1 MESPCTISSAF
12 RNCPAR
18 VHSWGHRDET
28 VTVKAK
34 KRRELRSFHLVTVAS
49 GALAAGFLVWVGL
62 ELGGKR
68 ATEVVS
74 DLGQATAALIAAW
87 ACFNAAHRNPYG
99 FGRAWTASLHRAWR
113 LLGSAALAWGLGQVV
128 WTVIELRIEDPS
140 VPSLADVGFL
150 AAVPLLIAGVLAFPT
165 APMRATA
172 RLRTLL
178 DGLLI
183 AASLLFVGWAT
194 VLGDTFRS
202 NAAADSST
210 LERAVCLA
218 YPLGDI
224 VAGTIVLVLLSR
236 SRGRGVVHLSMIG
249 AAVSA
254 LLVADLGFAYKQLTG
269 SYDTGAMVDA
279 GWVVGWLLLAATAL
293 KPTVAELRH
302 TDEEYE
308 PSITRLALP
317 YAPLVVAAVTGLMIQ
332 VVDGRFEPFLVYAGT
347 MIGLLV
353 VSRQIVALIENRQL
367 NARLRA
373 TVQQLSERE
382 QELKDG
388 LRRELEAADRLRAAD
403 AMKDTF
409 LRAVSHDLR
418 TPLTAML
425 GVAVTLERTR
435 LNLPRDQA
443 LDLVAMLVEKTRKL
457 ERLLKDLLDLNRLEE
472 GVLEPNRSLTD
483 VRELVHRVVTE
494 VDQLA
499 GWPIDLEAEPIQ
511 AFIDGPKVERIVE
524 NLLLNT
530 TRHTPPGTR
539 VWVKALARGADLE
552 LIVEDAGPGVPAEL
566 AGTLFEA
573 FRRGG
578 GPGPAP
584 TMAHAR
590 GVGIGLS
597 LVARFAA
604 LHGGHAWVDER
615 WGGGAAFHVLLP
627 DVVSYDRGYA
637 QVLDRL

>member
-1 MESPCTISSAF
+1 
-12 RNCPAR
+12 
-18 VHSWGHRDET
+18 

-34 KRRELRSFHLVTVAS
+34 KRRELRSFRVAAVAAA
-49 GALAAGFLVWVGL
+49 ALAAVFLVWVGL
-62 ELGGKR
+62 ELGGEQ
-68 ATEVVS
+68 ATKLFS
-74 DLGQATAALIAAW
+74 NLGQATAALVAAW
-87 ACFNAAHRNPYG
+87 ACYNAANRNPYG

-113 LLGSAALAWGLGQVV
+113 LLGSAALAWGLGQVT
-128 WTVIELRIEDPS
+128 WTVLELRTGREPD

-150 AAVPLLIAGVLAFPT
+150 VAVPFLIAGVLAFPT

-183 AASLLFVGWAT
+183 AASLLFLGWAA
-194 VLGDTFRS
+194 VLGDAFRAEGPS
-202 NAAADSST
+202 NL

-224 VAGTIVLVLLSR
+224 VAGTIVLVLITR
-236 SRGRGVVHLSMIG
+236 SRGRGVVHLSMIA
-249 AAVSA
+249 AAVFS
-254 LLVADLGFAYKQLTG
+254 LLVADLGFAYKVPAG
-269 SYDTGAMVDA
+269 SYATGAMVDA

-293 KPTVAELRH
+293 KPTVAELRRSD
-302 TDEEYE
+302 DEEE

-317 YAPLVVAAVTGLMIQ
+317 YAPLVVAAVTGLIIQ
-332 VVDGRFEPFLVYAGT
+332 VVVGKFEPFLVYTGT
-347 MIGLLV
+347 CIGLLV
-353 VSRQIVALIENRQL
+353 ISRQIVALIENRQL

-373 TVQQLSERE
+373 TVLQLSERE

-388 LRRELEAADRLRAAD
+388 LRRELAAADRLRAAD

-435 LNLPRDQA
+435 LNLPREQA
-443 LDLVAMLVEKTRKL
+443 LDLVGMLVEKTRKL

-472 GVLEPNRSLTD
+472 GVLEPNRSMTD

-499 GWPIDLEAEPIQ
+499 GWPIDIEAEPIQ

-566 AGTLFEA
+566 AGTIFEA

-578 GPGPAP
+578 VGGPAP
-584 TMAHAR
+584 TMSHAR

>member
-1 MESPCTISSAF
+1 
-12 RNCPAR
+12 
-18 VHSWGHRDET
+18 

-34 KRRELRSFHLVTVAS
+34 KRRELRSFRLFIAAS
-49 GALAAGFLVWVGL
+49 AALTLLFLVWVGL
-62 ELGGKR
+62 GIGGSAVTEL
-68 ATEVVS
+68 TSDVV
-74 DLGQATAALIAAW
+74 QAAAALVAAW
-87 ACFNAAHRNPYG
+87 ACFNAATRNPYG

-113 LLGSAALAWGLGQVV
+113 LLGSAALAWGLGQVA
-128 WTVIELRIEDPS
+128 WTVLELRAAEPR
-140 VPSLADVGFL
+140 VPFLPDVGYL
-150 AAVPLLIAGVLAFPT
+150 TALPLLIAGVLAFPT

-183 AASLLFVGWAT
+183 AASLLFLGWAT
-194 VLGDTFRS
+194 VLGDAFRS
-202 NAAADSST
+202 NSSTTT

-224 VAGTIVLVLLSR
+224 VAGTIVLVLLTR
-236 SRGRGVVHLSMIG
+236 SRGRGVVHLSMIA
-249 AAVSA
+249 AAVFS
-254 LLVADLGFAYKQLTG
+254 LLVADLGFAYKYLTG
-269 SYDTGAMVDA
+269 SYGTGAVIDA
-279 GWVVGWLLLAATAL
+279 GWVVGWLLLCATAL
-293 KPTVAELRH
+293 KPTVAELRRSD
-302 TDEEYE
+302 DEDE

-317 YAPLVVAAVTGLMIQ
+317 YAPLVVAALTALIIQIVTG
-332 VVDGRFEPFLVYAGT
+332 DFDSFLVYTGT

-353 VSRQIVALIENRQL
+353 ISRQIVALIENRQL

-373 TVQQLSERE
+373 TVLQLSERE

-388 LRRELEAADRLRAAD
+388 LRRELAAADRLRAAD

-435 LNLPRDQA
+435 LNLPREQA

-499 GWPIDLEAEPIQ
+499 GWPIDIEAEPVQ

-539 VWVKALARGADLE
+539 VWVKALARGSDLE

-566 AGTLFEA
+566 AGTIFEA

-578 GPGPAP
+578 GPAP

-627 DVVSYDRGYA
+627 DVVSYERGFA

>member
-1 MESPCTISSAF
+1 
-12 RNCPAR
+12 
-18 VHSWGHRDET
+18 

-34 KRRELRSFHLVTVAS
+34 DRMELRSFGLVAVAS
-49 GALAAGFLVWVGL
+49 ALAAAVFLIWVGFGI
-62 ELGGKR
+62 GGPETTR
-68 ATEVVS
+68 LVS
-74 DLGQATAALIAAW
+74 NLFQAGAALIAAS
-87 ACFNAAHRNPYG
+87 ACFSAATRTPYG

-113 LLGSAALAWGLGQVV
+113 LLGLAALAWGLGQVV
-128 WTVIELRIEDPS
+128 WTFLEWRTGKEPG
-140 VPSLADVGFL
+140 VPSLADVGYL
-150 AAVPLLIAGVLAFPT
+150 IAVPLLIAGVLAFPI

-183 AASLLFVGWAT
+183 AASLLFLGWAT
-194 VLGDTFRS
+194 VLGDAFRDH
-202 NAAADSST
+202 DSST
-210 LERAVCLA
+210 LERAVCLV

-224 VAGTIVLVLLSR
+224 VAGTIVLVLLTR
-236 SRGRGVVHLSMIG
+236 SRGRGVVHLSMI
-249 AAVSA
+249 ATAVFS
-254 LLVADLGFAYKQLTG
+254 LLIADLGFAYKIPTD
-269 SYDTGAMVDA
+269 SYTTGAMVDA
-279 GWVVGWLLLAATAL
+279 GWVLGWLVLTITAVT
-293 KPTVAELRH
+293 PTVAELRR
-302 TDEEYE
+302 TDDEEE

-332 VVDGRFEPFLVYAGT
+332 IVAGEFEPFLVYTGT

-353 VSRQIVALIENRQL
+353 ITRQIVALTENRQL

-373 TVQQLSERE
+373 TVEQLSERE

-403 AMKDTF
+403 DMKDTF

-425 GVAVTLERTR
+425 GVAITLERTR
-435 LNLPRDQA
+435 LNLPREQA

-499 GWPIDLEAEPIQ
+499 GWPIDVEAEPIQ

-566 AGTLFEA
+566 AGTIFEA

-578 GPGPAP
+578 NGQPPP
-584 TMAHAR
+584 SMAHSR

>member
-1 MESPCTISSAF
+1 MSS
-12 RNCPAR
+12 NCQLA
-18 VHSWGHRDET
+18 HSWGHRDET

-34 KRRELRSFHLVTVAS
+34 KRRELRSFRLVVAGS
-49 GALAAGFLVWVGL
+49 AALAVLFVAWIFFRF
-62 ELGGKR
+62 GGETTTR
-68 ATEVVS
+68 LFS
-74 DLGQATAALIAAW
+74 DLTQAGTALFAAS
-87 ACFNAAHRNPYG
+87 ACFGAARRTPYG

-128 WTVIELRIEDPS
+128 WTVLDLRRGSVP
-140 VPSLADVGFL
+140 VPSLADIGYL
-150 AAVPLLIAGVLAFPT
+150 TALPLLIAGVLAFPT

-183 AASLLFVGWAT
+183 AASLLFLGWAT
-194 VLGDTFRS
+194 VLG
-202 NAAADSST
+202 NAFGSQGPSST
-210 LERAVCLA
+210 LERAICLA

-224 VAGTIVLVLLSR
+224 VAGTIVLVLLTR

-249 AAVSA
+249 GSVFA
-254 LLVADLGFAYKQLTG
+254 LLLADMGFAYAKPTG
-269 SYDTGAMVDA
+269 SYGTGDLADA
-279 GWVVGWLLLAATAL
+279 GWVIGWLLLCVTAL
-293 KPTVAELRH
+293 KPTVAELRRSD
-302 TDEEYE
+302 DEIE

-317 YAPLVVAAVTGLMIQ
+317 YAPLVVAAVTALLIQ
-332 VVDGRFEPFLVYAGT
+332 TFTGEFEPFLVYTGT

-353 VSRQIVALIENRQL
+353 ISRQIVALIENRQL
-367 NARLRA
+367 NTRLRA
-373 TVQQLSERE
+373 TVEQLSERE

-388 LRRELEAADRLRAAD
+388 LRRELAAADRLRAAD
-403 AMKDTF
+403 EMKDTF

-435 LNLPRDQA
+435 LNLPREQA

-472 GVLEPNRSLTD
+472 GVLEPNRSMTD

-499 GWPIDLEAEPIQ
+499 GWPIDIEAEPIQ

-539 VWVKALARGADLE
+539 VWVKALARGPDLE

-566 AGTLFEA
+566 AGTIFEA
-573 FRRGG
+573 FRRAG

-584 TMAHAR
+584 TMSHHR

-627 DVVSYDRGYA
+627 DVVSYERGYA

>member
-1 MESPCTISSAF
+1 
-12 RNCPAR
+12 
-18 VHSWGHRDET
+18 

-34 KRRELRSFHLVTVAS
+34 KRRELRSFRLVIAASAALTVLF
-49 GALAAGFLVWVGL
+49 LAWVGL
-62 ELGGKR
+62 GVGGNTVTEL
-68 ATEVVS
+68 TSDVV
-74 DLGQATAALIAAW
+74 QAAAALVAAW
-87 ACFNAAHRNPYG
+87 ACFNAANRNPYG

-128 WTVIELRIEDPS
+128 WTVLGLRAAEPQ
-140 VPSLADVGFL
+140 VPSLPDVGYL
-150 AAVPLLIAGVLAFPT
+150 TAVPLLIAGVLAFPT

-183 AASLLFVGWAT
+183 AASLLFLGWAT
-194 VLGDTFRS
+194 VLGDAFSS
-202 NAAADSST
+202 NAAT
-210 LERAVCLA
+210 TTPLERVLCLA

-224 VAGTIVLVLLSR
+224 VAGTIVLVLLTR
-236 SRGRGVVHLSMIG
+236 SRGRGVVHLSMIA
-249 AAVSA
+249 AAVFS
-254 LLVADLGFAYKQLTG
+254 LLVADLGFAYTYLTG
-269 SYDTGAMVDA
+269 SYGTGAMIDA
-279 GWVVGWLLLAATAL
+279 GWVLGWLLLCATAL
-293 KPTVAELRH
+293 KPTVAELRRSD
-302 TDEEYE
+302 DEDE
-308 PSITRLALP
+308 PSIMRLALP
-317 YAPLVVAAVTGLMIQ
+317 YAPLVVAALTALIIQIVTG
-332 VVDGRFEPFLVYAGT
+332 DFDSFLVYTGT

-353 VSRQIVALIENRQL
+353 ISRQIVALIENRQL

-373 TVQQLSERE
+373 TVLALSERE

-388 LRRELEAADRLRAAD
+388 LRRELAAADRLRAAD

-435 LNLPRDQA
+435 LNLPREQA

-499 GWPIDLEAEPIQ
+499 GWPIDIEAEPIQ

-539 VWVKALARGADLE
+539 VWVKALARGSDLE

-566 AGTLFEA
+566 AGTIFEA

-578 GPGPAP
+578 AAAP

-627 DVVSYDRGYA
+627 DVVSYDLGYA

>member
-1 MESPCTISSAF
+1 
-12 RNCPAR
+12 
-18 VHSWGHRDET
+18 

-34 KRRELRSFHLVTVAS
+34 KRRELRSFRLVVVVASAVTVLF
-49 GALAAGFLVWVGL
+49 LAWVGL
-62 ELGGKR
+62 GVGGTTVTELISNL
-68 ATEVVS
+68 V
-74 DLGQATAALIAAW
+74 QAAAALVAAW
-87 ACFNAAHRNPYG
+87 ACFDAASRNPYG

-113 LLGSAALAWGLGQVV
+113 LLGSAALAWGLGQVI
-128 WTVIELRIEDPS
+128 WTVLELRGGELPM
-140 VPSLADVGFL
+140 PSLADAGFL
-150 AAVPLLIAGVLAFPT
+150 TAVPLLIAGVLAFPT

-183 AASLLFVGWAT
+183 AASLLFMGWAT
-194 VLGDTFRS
+194 VLGDAFRS
-202 NAAADSST
+202 NTDST
-210 LERAVCLA
+210 ALERAICLA

-224 VAGTIVLVLLSR
+224 VAGTIVLVLLTR
-236 SRGRGVVHLSMIG
+236 SRGRGVVHLSMIA
-249 AAVSA
+249 AAVFS
-254 LLVADLGFAYKQLTG
+254 LLVADLGFAYKELTG
-269 SYDTGAMVDA
+269 SYGTGAMIDA
-279 GWVVGWLLLAATAL
+279 GWVVGWLLLTVTAL
-293 KPTVAELRH
+293 KPTVAELRRSD
-302 TDEEYE
+302 DEDE

-317 YAPLVVAAVTGLMIQ
+317 YAPLVMAAMTGLIIQ
-332 VVDGRFEPFLVYAGT
+332 AVDGAFQPFLVYTGT
-347 MIGLLV
+347 IIGLLV
-353 VSRQIVALIENRQL
+353 ISRQIVALIENRQL

-373 TVQQLSERE
+373 TVLQLSQRE

-388 LRRELEAADRLRAAD
+388 LRRELAAADRLRAAD

-435 LNLPRDQA
+435 LNLPREQA

-499 GWPIDLEAEPIQ
+499 GWPIDIEAEPIQ

-539 VWVKALARGADLE
+539 VWVKALAKGADLE

-566 AGTLFEA
+566 AGTIFEA

-578 GPGPAP
+578 GPAP
-584 TMAHAR
+584 TMAHTR

-627 DVVSYDRGYA
+627 DVVSYEHGYA

>member
-1 MESPCTISSAF
+1 
-12 RNCPAR
+12 
-18 VHSWGHRDET
+18 

-34 KRRELRSFHLVTVAS
+34 KRGELRSFRLVVVAS
-49 GALAAGFLVWVGL
+49 SALTVLFLAWVGL
-62 ELGGKR
+62 GVGGHR
-68 ATEVVS
+68 ITQLTSNIV
-74 DLGQATAALIAAW
+74 QAVAALVGAW
-87 ACFNAAHRNPYG
+87 TCFNAARRNPYG
-99 FGRAWTASLHRAWR
+99 FGRAWAASLHRAWR

-128 WTVIELRIEDPS
+128 FTVLELRGGEPH
-140 VPSLADVGFL
+140 VPSLADAGFL
-150 AAVPLLIAGVLAFPT
+150 TALPLLIAGVLAFPT

-194 VLGDTFRS
+194 VLGDAFSHNVTS
-202 NAAADSST
+202 TT
-210 LERAVCLA
+210 LERVVTLA

-224 VAGTIVLVLLSR
+224 VAGTIALVLLTR
-236 SRGRGVVHLSMIG
+236 SRGRGVVHLSMIA
-249 AAVSA
+249 AAVFS
-254 LLVADLGFAYKQLTG
+254 LLIADLGFAYKYLTG
-269 SYDTGAMVDA
+269 SYDSGAMIDA
-279 GWVVGWLLLAATAL
+279 GWVLGWLLLTATAL
-293 KPTVAELRH
+293 KPTVAELRRSD
-302 TDEEYE
+302 DEEE

-317 YAPLVVAAVTGLMIQ
+317 YAPLVMAAVTGLVIQ
-332 VVDGRFEPFLVYAGT
+332 FVAGEFEPFLVYTGT

-353 VSRQIVALIENRQL
+353 ISRQIVALVENRQL
-367 NARLRA
+367 NANLRA
-373 TVQQLSERE
+373 TVLQLSERE
-382 QELKDG
+382 QELKDS
-388 LRRELEAADRLRAAD
+388 LRRELAAADRLRAAD

-435 LNLPRDQA
+435 LNLPREQA

-499 GWPIDLEAEPIQ
+499 GWPIDIEAEPIQ

-566 AGTLFEA
+566 AGTIFEA

-578 GPGPAP
+578 AAAP

-604 LHGGHAWVDER
+604 LHGGQAWVDER

-627 DVVSYDRGYA
+627 DVVSYERGYA

>member
-1 MESPCTISSAF
+1 
-12 RNCPAR
+12 
-18 VHSWGHRDET
+18 
-28 VTVKAK
+28 VTVKAN
-34 KRRELRSFHLVTVAS
+34 KRKELRSFRLVAIALA
-49 GALAAGFLVWVGL
+49 ALAAGFLAWIGTGIGGDAL
-62 ELGGKR
+62 TEL
-68 ATEVVS
+68 VS
-74 DLGQATAALIAAW
+74 NLVQASAALLAAA
-87 ACFNAAHRNPYG
+87 ACFSAASRNPYG

-113 LLGSAALAWGLGQVV
+113 LLGSAALAWGLGQVA
-128 WTVIELRIEDPS
+128 WTIIELRGGTPK
-140 VPSLADVGFL
+140 VPTAADIGYL

-183 AASLLFVGWAT
+183 AASLLFLGWAT
-194 VLGDTFRS
+194 VLGETFR
-202 NAAADSST
+202 AGDSSL
-210 LERAVCLA
+210 LERAVCLT

-224 VAGTIVLVLLSR
+224 VAVTIALVLLTR
-236 SRGRGVVHLSMIG
+236 SRGRGVVHLSMIA
-249 AAVSA
+249 AAVFS
-254 LLVADLGFAYKQLTG
+254 LLIADLGFAYKHPAD
-269 SYDTGAMVDA
+269 SYGTGAMVDA
-279 GWVVGWLLLAATAL
+279 GWVVGWLLLATTAL
-293 KPTVAELRH
+293 KPTVAELRR
-302 TDEEYE
+302 TDDEEE

-317 YAPLVVAAVTGLMIQ
+317 YAPLIVAAITGVAIQ
-332 VVDGRFEPFLVYAGT
+332 ISTGEFEPFLVYTGT
-347 MIGLLV
+347 IIGLLV
-353 VSRQIVALIENRQL
+353 ITRQIVALIENRQL

-373 TVQQLSERE
+373 TVVQLSERE

-388 LRRELEAADRLRAAD
+388 LRRELAAADRLRALD
-403 AMKDTF
+403 DMKDTF

-435 LNLPRDQA
+435 LNLPREQA

-499 GWPIDLEAEPIQ
+499 GWPIDIEAEPIQ

-539 VWVKALARGADLE
+539 VWVKALARGSDLE

-566 AGTLFEA
+566 AGTIFEA

-578 GPGPAP
+578 TAAPP
-584 TMAHAR
+584 TMAHHR

>member
-1 MESPCTISSAF
+1 
-12 RNCPAR
+12 
-18 VHSWGHRDET
+18 

-34 KRRELRSFHLVTVAS
+34 KRKELRSFRLAAVAAA
-49 GALAAGFLVWVGL
+49 ALAAGFLAWIGL
-62 ELGGKR
+62 GAGDDGVTEL
-68 ATEVVS
+68 VS
-74 DLGQATAALIAAW
+74 NLVQASAALLAAA
-87 ACFNAAHRNPYG
+87 ACFSAAGRNPYG

-113 LLGSAALAWGLGQVV
+113 LLGSAALAWGLGQVA
-128 WTVIELRIEDPS
+128 WTVIELRDGTPG
-140 VPSLADVGFL
+140 VPTVADVGYL

-183 AASLLFVGWAT
+183 AASLLFLGWAT
-194 VLGDTFRS
+194 VLGDAFRS
-202 NAAADSST
+202 NGASAI
-210 LERAVCLA
+210 ERAICLT

-224 VAGTIVLVLLSR
+224 VAGTIVLVLLTR
-236 SRGRGVVHLSMIG
+236 SRGRGVVHLSMIA
-249 AAVSA
+249 AAVFS
-254 LLVADLGFAYKQLTG
+254 LLVADLGFAYKHPTG
-269 SYDTGAMVDA
+269 SYGTGAMLDA

-293 KPTVAELRH
+293 KPTVAELRRSD
-302 TDEEYE
+302 DEEE
-308 PSITRLALP
+308 PSIMRLALP
-317 YAPLVVAAVTGLMIQ
+317 YAPLIVAAVTGLAIQ
-332 VVDGRFEPFLVYAGT
+332 IGTGKFEPFLVFTGT
-347 MIGLLV
+347 VIGLLV
-353 VSRQIVALIENRQL
+353 ISRQIVALIENRQL

-373 TVQQLSERE
+373 TVVQLSERE

-388 LRRELEAADRLRAAD
+388 LRRELAAADKLRALSD
-403 AMKDTF
+403 MKDTF

-425 GVAVTLERTR
+425 GVAITLERTR
-435 LNLPRDQA
+435 LNLPREQA
-443 LDLVAMLVEKTRKL
+443 LDLVGMLVEKTRKL

-499 GWPIDLEAEPIQ
+499 GWPIDIEAEPIQ

-539 VWVKALARGADLE
+539 VWVKALARGSDLE

-566 AGTLFEA
+566 AGTIFEA

-578 GPGPAP
+578 TSAP
-584 TMAHAR
+584 TMAHHR

>member
-1 MESPCTISSAF
+1 M
-12 RNCPAR
+12 
-18 VHSWGHRDET
+18 
-28 VTVKAK
+28 TVKAK
-34 KRRELRSFHLVTVAS
+34 KRKELRSFRLAAVAAA
-49 GALAAGFLVWVGL
+49 ALGAGFLAWIGLDVGGEGVT
-62 ELGGKR
+62 EL
-68 ATEVVS
+68 VS
-74 DLGQATAALIAAW
+74 NLVQASAALLAAA
-87 ACFNAAHRNPYG
+87 ACFSAAGRNPYG

-113 LLGSAALAWGLGQVV
+113 LLGSAALAWGLGQVA
-128 WTVIELRIEDPS
+128 WTVIELRDGTPG
-140 VPSLADVGFL
+140 VPTVADLGYL

-183 AASLLFVGWAT
+183 AASLLFLGWAT
-194 VLGDTFRS
+194 VLGDAFRS
-202 NAAADSST
+202 NGSSAI
-210 LERAVCLA
+210 ERAICLT

-224 VAGTIVLVLLSR
+224 VAGTIALVLLTR
-236 SRGRGVVHLSMIG
+236 SRGRGVVHLSMIA
-249 AAVSA
+249 AAVFS
-254 LLVADLGFAYKQLTG
+254 LLVADLGFAYKHPTG
-269 SYDTGAMVDA
+269 SYGTGAMLDA

-293 KPTVAELRH
+293 KPTVAELRRSD
-302 TDEEYE
+302 DEEE
-308 PSITRLALP
+308 PSIMRLALP
-317 YAPLVVAAVTGLMIQ
+317 YAPLIVAAVTGVAIQ
-332 VVDGRFEPFLVYAGT
+332 IGTGTFEPFLVFTGT
-347 MIGLLV
+347 VIGLLV
-353 VSRQIVALIENRQL
+353 ISRQIVALIENRQL

-373 TVQQLSERE
+373 TVVQLSERE

-388 LRRELEAADRLRAAD
+388 LRRELAAADKLRALGD
-403 AMKDTF
+403 MKDTF

-425 GVAVTLERTR
+425 GVAITLERTR
-435 LNLPRDQA
+435 LNLPREQA
-443 LDLVAMLVEKTRKL
+443 LDLVGMLVEKTRKL

-499 GWPIDLEAEPIQ
+499 GWPIDIEAEPIQ

-539 VWVKALARGADLE
+539 VWVKALARGSDLE

-566 AGTLFEA
+566 AGTIFEA

-578 GPGPAP
+578 TSAAP
-584 TMAHAR
+584 TMSHHR

>member
-1 MESPCTISSAF
+1 
-12 RNCPAR
+12 
-18 VHSWGHRDET
+18 VHSWGHRGET
-28 VTVKAK
+28 VTVKAR
-34 KRRELRSFHLVTVAS
+34 KRKELRSFRLVAMAAAALGAGFLAWVGLGLGTDQTTTLVS
-49 GALAAGFLVWVGL
+49 NLFQALAAL
-62 ELGGKR
+62 
-68 ATEVVS
+68 
-74 DLGQATAALIAAW
+74 AAAV
-87 ACFNAAHRNPYG
+87 ACYNAARRNPYG

-128 WTVIELRIEDPS
+128 WTFIEFRGEEPS
-140 VPSLADVGFL
+140 VPSLADAGYL
-150 AAVPLLIAGVLAFPT
+150 TALPLLVAGVLAFPT

-183 AASLLFVGWAT
+183 AASLLFLGWAT
-194 VLGDTFRS
+194 VLGDAFSS
-202 NAAADSST
+202 NGASST
-210 LERAVCLA
+210 LERAVLLA

-224 VAGTIVLVLLSR
+224 VAGTIVLVLLTR
-236 SRGRGVVHLSMIG
+236 SRGRGVVHLSMIA
-249 AAVSA
+249 AAVFS
-254 LLVADLGFAYKQLTG
+254 LLIADLGFAYKNSID
-269 SYDTGAMVDA
+269 SYGTGAMLDA
-279 GWVVGWLLLAATAL
+279 GWVLGWLLLMATAL
-293 KPTVAELRH
+293 KPTVAELRRSD
-302 TDEEYE
+302 DEDE

-317 YAPLVVAAVTGLMIQ
+317 YAPLVVAAVTALVIQ
-332 VVDGRFEPFLVYAGT
+332 IVTGQFEPFLVYTGT

-353 VSRQIVALIENRQL
+353 ISRQIVALIENRQL
-367 NARLRA
+367 NARLQA
-373 TVQQLSERE
+373 TVEQLSERE

-388 LRRELEAADRLRAAD
+388 LRRELAAADRLRAAD
-403 AMKDTF
+403 DMKDTF

-435 LNLPRDQA
+435 LNLPREQA
-443 LDLVAMLVEKTRKL
+443 LDLIGMLVEKTRKL

-499 GWPIDLEAEPIQ
+499 GWPIDIEAEPIQ

-539 VWVKALARGADLE
+539 VWVKALARGPDLE

-566 AGTLFEA
+566 AGTIFEV
-573 FRRGG
+573 FRRGAG
-578 GPGPAP
+578 AAP

>member
-1 MESPCTISSAF
+1 M
-12 RNCPAR
+12 
-18 VHSWGHRDET
+18 
-28 VTVKAK
+28 TVKAK
-34 KRRELRSFHLVTVAS
+34 KRGELRNFRLVVVAS
-49 GALAAGFLVWVGL
+49 SALTVLFLAWVVLGVGGRSVT
-62 ELGGKR
+62 EL
-68 ATEVVS
+68 TSNIV
-74 DLGQATAALIAAW
+74 QASAALVAAW
-87 ACFNAAHRNPYG
+87 ACFNAANRNPYG

-113 LLGSAALAWGLGQVV
+113 LLGSAALFWGLGQVV
-128 WTVIELRIEDPS
+128 WTITALRSGEPG
-140 VPSLADVGFL
+140 VPSLADAGYL
-150 AAVPLLIAGVLAFPT
+150 TALPLLIAGVLAFPT

-183 AASLLFVGWAT
+183 AASLLFLGWST
-194 VLGDTFRS
+194 VLGDAFRPS
-202 NAAADSST
+202 GTSTT
-210 LERAVCLA
+210 LERAICLV

-224 VAGTIVLVLLSR
+224 VAVTIALVLLTR
-236 SRGRGVVHLSMIG
+236 SRGRGVIHLSMI
-249 AAVSA
+249 AVAVFS
-254 LLVADLGFAYKQLTG
+254 LLMSDLGFAYTNLSDSYGTG
-269 SYDTGAMVDA
+269 SLVDV
-279 GWVVGWLLLAATAL
+279 GWVIGWLLLCASAL
-293 KPTVAELRH
+293 KPTVAELRPSE
-302 TDEEYE
+302 DEEE

-317 YAPLVVAAVTGLMIQ
+317 YAPLVVAAVTALIIQ
-332 VVDGRFEPFLVYAGT
+332 IVTGEFEPFLVYTGT

-353 VSRQIVALIENRQL
+353 ISRQIVALIENRQL
-367 NARLRA
+367 NARLRD
-373 TVQQLSERE
+373 TVQQLSVRE

-388 LRRELEAADRLRAAD
+388 LRRELAAADQLRAAD

-435 LNLPRDQA
+435 LNLPREQA
-443 LDLVAMLVEKTRKL
+443 LDLVGMLVEKTRKL

-499 GWPIDLEAEPIQ
+499 GWPIDIEAEPIQ

-539 VWVKALARGADLE
+539 VWVKALARGSDLE

-566 AGTLFEA
+566 AGTIFEA
-573 FRRGG
+573 FRRGA
-578 GPGPAP
+578 GPAP
-584 TMAHAR
+584 TMSHAR

>member
-1 MESPCTISSAF
+1 
-12 RNCPAR
+12 
-18 VHSWGHRDET
+18 

-34 KRRELRSFHLVTVAS
+34 KRKELRSYRLVAIAS
-49 GALAAGFLVWVGL
+49 AALAGGFLVWIGMGL
-62 ELGGKR
+62 GNDGVTEL
-68 ATEVVS
+68 VS
-74 DLGQATAALIAAW
+74 NLAQAAAALAAAA
-87 ACFNAAHRNPYG
+87 ACFSAAGRNPYG

-128 WTVIELRIEDPS
+128 WTVIELRDGNPE
-140 VPSLADVGFL
+140 VPSAADIGYL

-183 AASLLFVGWAT
+183 AASLLFLGWAT
-194 VLGDTFRS
+194 VLSDTFR
-202 NAAADSST
+202 ADGGST
-210 LERAVCLA
+210 ALERAICLA

-224 VAGTIVLVLLSR
+224 VAGTIALVLLTR
-236 SRGRGVVHLSMIG
+236 SRGRGVVHLSMI
-249 AAVSA
+249 ATAVFA
-254 LLVADLGFAYKQLTG
+254 LLFADLGFAYKHPTG
-269 SYDTGAMVDA
+269 SYGTGALLDA
-279 GWVVGWLLLAATAL
+279 GWVIGWLLLAATAL
-293 KPTVAELRH
+293 KPTVAELRR
-302 TDEEYE
+302 TDEEEEE

-317 YAPLVVAAVTGLMIQ
+317 YAPLIVAAVTGVFIQ
-332 VVDGRFEPFLVYAGT
+332 ITTGEFEPVLVFTGT
-347 MIGLLV
+347 AIGLIV
-353 VSRQIVALIENRQL
+353 ISRQIVALIENRQL

-373 TVQQLSERE
+373 MVAQLSERE

-388 LRRELEAADRLRAAD
+388 LRRELAAADKLRAAD
-403 AMKDTF
+403 DMKDTF

-425 GVAVTLERTR
+425 GVAVTLERTK

-443 LDLVAMLVEKTRKL
+443 LDLIGMLVEKTRKL

-499 GWPIDLEAEPIQ
+499 GWPIDIEAEPIQ
-511 AFIDGPKVERIVE
+511 AYIDGPKVERIVE

-539 VWVKALARGADLE
+539 VWVKALARGSDLE

-566 AGTLFEA
+566 AGTIFEA
-573 FRRGG
+573 FRRAG

-584 TMAHAR
+584 TMAHHR

-604 LHGGHAWVDER
+604 LHSGHAWVDER

-627 DVVSYDRGYA
+627 DVVSYERGFA

>member
-1 MESPCTISSAF
+1 M
-12 RNCPAR
+12 
-18 VHSWGHRDET
+18 
-28 VTVKAK
+28 TVKAK
-34 KRRELRSFHLVTVAS
+34 KRKELRSFRLAAVAAA
-49 GALAAGFLVWVGL
+49 ALGAGFLAWIGLDVGGEGVT
-62 ELGGKR
+62 EL
-68 ATEVVS
+68 VS
-74 DLGQATAALIAAW
+74 NLVQASAALLAAA
-87 ACFNAAHRNPYG
+87 ACFSAAGRNPYG

-113 LLGSAALAWGLGQVV
+113 LLGSAALAWGLGQVA
-128 WTVIELRIEDPS
+128 WTVIELRDGTPG
-140 VPSLADVGFL
+140 VPTVADLGYL

-183 AASLLFVGWAT
+183 AASLLFLGWAT
-194 VLGDTFRS
+194 VLGDAFRS
-202 NAAADSST
+202 NGSSAI
-210 LERAVCLA
+210 ERAICLT

-224 VAGTIVLVLLSR
+224 VAGTIALVLLTR
-236 SRGRGVVHLSMIG
+236 SRGRGVVHLSMIA
-249 AAVSA
+249 AAVFS
-254 LLVADLGFAYKQLTG
+254 LLVADLGFAYKHPTG
-269 SYDTGAMVDA
+269 SYGTGAMLDA

-293 KPTVAELRH
+293 KPTVAELRRSD
-302 TDEEYE
+302 DEDE
-308 PSITRLALP
+308 PSIMRLALP
-317 YAPLVVAAVTGLMIQ
+317 YAPLIVAAVTGVAIQ
-332 VVDGRFEPFLVYAGT
+332 IGTGTFEPFLVFTGT
-347 MIGLLV
+347 VIGLLV
-353 VSRQIVALIENRQL
+353 ISRQIVALIENRQL

-373 TVQQLSERE
+373 TVVQLSERE

-388 LRRELEAADRLRAAD
+388 LRRELAAADKLRALGD
-403 AMKDTF
+403 MKDTF

-425 GVAVTLERTR
+425 GVAITLERTR
-435 LNLPRDQA
+435 LNLPREQA
-443 LDLVAMLVEKTRKL
+443 LDLVGMLVEKTRKL

-499 GWPIDLEAEPIQ
+499 GWPIDIEAEPIQ

-539 VWVKALARGADLE
+539 VWVKALARGSDLE

-566 AGTLFEA
+566 AGTIFEA

-578 GPGPAP
+578 TSDAP
-584 TMAHAR
+584 TMSHHR

>member
-1 MESPCTISSAF
+1 MDSPCTFLAAF
-12 RNCPAR
+12 CNCRAR
-18 VHSWGHRDET
+18 AHSWGHRGET

-34 KRRELRSFHLVTVAS
+34 KRKELRSFRLAAVAAA
-49 GALAAGFLVWVGL
+49 ALAAGFLAWIGLGVGDDGVT
-62 ELGGKR
+62 ELGSNL
-68 ATEVVS
+68 V
-74 DLGQATAALIAAW
+74 QASAALLAAA
-87 ACFNAAHRNPYG
+87 ACFSAAGRNPYG

-113 LLGSAALAWGLGQVV
+113 LLGSAALAWGLGQVA
-128 WTVIELRIEDPS
+128 WTVIELRDGTPG
-140 VPSLADVGFL
+140 VPTVADVGYL

-183 AASLLFVGWAT
+183 AASVF
-194 VLGDTFRS
+194 S
-202 NAAADSST
+202 
-210 LERAVCLA
+210 
-218 YPLGDI
+218 
-224 VAGTIVLVLLSR
+224 
-236 SRGRGVVHLSMIG
+236 
-249 AAVSA
+249 
-254 LLVADLGFAYKQLTG
+254 LLVADLGFAYKHPTG
-269 SYDTGAMVDA
+269 SYGTGAMLDA

-293 KPTVAELRH
+293 KPTVAELRRSD
-302 TDEEYE
+302 DEEE
-308 PSITRLALP
+308 RSIMRLALP
-317 YAPLVVAAVTGLMIQ
+317 YAPLIVAAVTGVAIQ
-332 VVDGRFEPFLVYAGT
+332 IGTGKFEPFLVFTGT
-347 MIGLLV
+347 VIGLLV
-353 VSRQIVALIENRQL
+353 ISRQIVALIENRQL

-373 TVQQLSERE
+373 TVVQLSERE

-388 LRRELEAADRLRAAD
+388 LRRELAAADRLRALD
-403 AMKDTF
+403 DMKDTF

-435 LNLPRDQA
+435 LNLPREQA
-443 LDLVAMLVEKTRKL
+443 LDLVGMLVEKTRKL

-499 GWPIDLEAEPIQ
+499 GWPIDIEAEPIQ

-566 AGTLFEA
+566 AGTIFEA

-578 GPGPAP
+578 TNGP
-584 TMAHAR
+584 TMAHHR

-597 LVARFAA
+597 LVARVAA
-604 LHGGHAWVDER
+604 LHGGPARVDER

>member
-1 MESPCTISSAF
+1 
-12 RNCPAR
+12 
-18 VHSWGHRDET
+18 

-34 KRRELRSFHLVTVAS
+34 KRGELRSFRLVVVAS
-49 GALAAGFLVWVGL
+49 SALTVLFLAWVGL
-62 ELGGKR
+62 GVGGHR
-68 ATEVVS
+68 ITQLTSNIV
-74 DLGQATAALIAAW
+74 QAVAALVGAW
-87 ACFNAAHRNPYG
+87 TCFNAARRNPYG
-99 FGRAWTASLHRAWR
+99 FGRAWAASLHRAWR

-128 WTVIELRIEDPS
+128 FTVLELRGGEPH
-140 VPSLADVGFL
+140 VPSLADAGFL
-150 AAVPLLIAGVLAFPT
+150 TALPLLIAGVLAFPT

-194 VLGDTFRS
+194 VLGDAFSHNVTS
-202 NAAADSST
+202 TT
-210 LERAVCLA
+210 LERVVTLA

-224 VAGTIVLVLLSR
+224 VAGTIALVLLTR
-236 SRGRGVVHLSMIG
+236 SRGRGVVHLSMIA
-249 AAVSA
+249 AAVFS
-254 LLVADLGFAYKQLTG
+254 LLIADLGFAYKYLTG
-269 SYDTGAMVDA
+269 SYDSGAMIDV
-279 GWVVGWLLLAATAL
+279 GWVLGWLLLTATAL
-293 KPTVAELRH
+293 KPTVAELRRSD
-302 TDEEYE
+302 DEEE

-317 YAPLVVAAVTGLMIQ
+317 YAPLVMAAVTGLVIQ
-332 VVDGRFEPFLVYAGT
+332 FVAGEFEPFLVYTGT

-353 VSRQIVALIENRQL
+353 ISRQIVALVENRQL
-367 NARLRA
+367 NANLRA
-373 TVQQLSERE
+373 TVLQLSERE
-382 QELKDG
+382 QELKDS
-388 LRRELEAADRLRAAD
+388 LRRELAAADRLRAAD

-435 LNLPRDQA
+435 LNLPREQA

-499 GWPIDLEAEPIQ
+499 GWPIDIEAEPIQ

-566 AGTLFEA
+566 AGTIFEA

-578 GPGPAP
+578 AAAP
-584 TMAHAR
+584 TVAHAR

-627 DVVSYDRGYA
+627 DVVSYERGYA

>member
-1 MESPCTISSAF
+1 MT
-12 RNCPAR
+12 
-18 VHSWGHRDET
+18 
-28 VTVKAK
+28 AK
-34 KRRELRSFHLVTVAS
+34 KRKEQRSFRLVAIAAAAMAVIFLSWVGFGLGGHTATKLFS
-49 GALAAGFLVWVGL
+49 NLFQAAAALAA
-62 ELGGKR
+62 
-68 ATEVVS
+68 
-74 DLGQATAALIAAW
+74 AA
-87 ACFNAAHRNPYG
+87 ACFSAARRNPYG
-99 FGRAWTASLHRAWR
+99 FGRAWTTSLHRAWR

-128 WTVIELRIEDPS
+128 WTYLELRLPEDGTVS
-140 VPSLADVGFL
+140 VPSLADLGYL
-150 AAVPLLIAGVLAFPT
+150 ITLPLLIAGVLAFPT

-183 AASLLFVGWAT
+183 AASLLFLGWAT
-194 VLGDTFRS
+194 VLGGTFTS
-202 NAAADSST
+202 NGTSSA
-210 LERAVCLA
+210 LERAICLA

-224 VAGTIVLVLLSR
+224 VAGTIALVLLTR
-236 SRGRGVVHLSMIG
+236 SRGRGVVHLSMIAG
-249 AAVSA
+249 AVFA
-254 LLVADLGFAYKQLTG
+254 LLLADMAFAYAKPTD
-269 SYDTGAMVDA
+269 SYGTGAMADA
-279 GWVVGWLLLAATAL
+279 GWVVGWLLLMATAL
-293 KPTVAELRH
+293 KPTVAELRRSD
-302 TDEEYE
+302 DEVE

-317 YAPLVVAAVTGLMIQ
+317 YAPLIVAAVTGLLIQ
-332 VVDGRFEPFLVYAGT
+332 ITTGKFEPFLVFTGT
-347 MIGLLV
+347 IIGLLV
-353 VSRQIVALIENRQL
+353 ISRQIVALIENRQL
-367 NARLRA
+367 NANLRT
-373 TVQQLSERE
+373 TVMQLSERE
-382 QELKDG
+382 QELKDS
-388 LRRELEAADRLRAAD
+388 LRRELAAADRLRAAD

-435 LNLPRDQA
+435 LNLPREQA

-499 GWPIDLEAEPIQ
+499 GWPIDIEAEPIQ

-539 VWVKALARGADLE
+539 VWVKALARGPDLE

-566 AGTLFEA
+566 AGTIFEA

-578 GPGPAP
+578 NGSESAP

>member
-1 MESPCTISSAF
+1 MVSPCTFLGASS
-12 RNCPAR
+12 NCQVR
-18 VHSWGHRDET
+18 VHAWGHRGET

-34 KRRELRSFHLVTVAS
+34 KQQELRSFHLAAVAS
-49 GALAAGFLVWVGL
+49 AAMSLLFLAWVVLGIGGQDVTRLFSNLVQALAALL
-62 ELGGKR
+62 
-68 ATEVVS
+68 
-74 DLGQATAALIAAW
+74 AAG
-87 ACFNAAHRNPYG
+87 ACFRAAHRDPYG

-113 LLGSAALAWGLGQVV
+113 LLGMAALSWGLGQVV
-128 WTVIELRIEDPS
+128 WTCLELAGQRTP
-140 VPSLADVGFL
+140 VPSLADVGYL
-150 AAVPLLIAGVLAFPT
+150 AAVPLLIAGALAFPT

-183 AASLLFVGWAT
+183 AASLLFLGWAT
-194 VLGDTFRS
+194 VLGDALRDDNT
-202 NAAADSST
+202 ST
-210 LERAVCLA
+210 LERIVCLT

-224 VAGTIVLVLLSR
+224 VAGTIVLVLLTR
-236 SRGRGVVHLSMIG
+236 ARGRGVVHLSMLA
-249 AAVSA
+249 AAVFS
-254 LLVADLGFAYKQLTG
+254 LLVADLGFAYKNPTG
-269 SYDTGAMVDA
+269 DYGTGAIVDA
-279 GWVVGWLLLAATAL
+279 GWVVGWLVLLVTAL
-293 KPTVAELRH
+293 KPTVAELRR
-302 TDEEYE
+302 TEDEEE

-317 YAPLVVAAVTGLMIQ
+317 YAPLVVAAVTALMIQ
-332 VVDGRFEPFLVYAGT
+332 IVTGEFEPFLVYTGT

-353 VSRQIVALIENRQL
+353 ISRQIVALIENRQL

-373 TVQQLSERE
+373 TVLQLSERE
-382 QELKDG
+382 QELKDA
-388 LRRELEAADRLRAAD
+388 LRRELAAAGRQRAAD

-435 LNLPRDQA
+435 LNLPREQA
-443 LDLVAMLVEKTRKL
+443 LDLVGMLVEKTRKL

-472 GVLEPNRSLTD
+472 GVLEPNRSMTD
-483 VRELVHRVVTE
+483 VRELVTRVVTE

-499 GWPIDLEAEPIQ
+499 GWPIDIEAEPIL

-539 VWVKALARGADLE
+539 VWVKALAKGSDLE

-566 AGTLFEA
+566 AGTIFEA
-573 FRRGG
+573 FRRGET
-578 GPGPAP
+578 PAP
-584 TMAHAR
+584 TPAHSR

-604 LHGGHAWVDER
+604 LHGGQAWVDER

-627 DVVSYDRGYA
+627 DAVSYDRGYA

>member
-1 MESPCTISSAF
+1 
-12 RNCPAR
+12 
-18 VHSWGHRDET
+18 
-28 VTVKAK
+28 VTVKAR
-34 KRRELRSFHLVTVAS
+34 KRKELRSFRLVAMAVAVL
-49 GALAAGFLVWVGL
+49 GAGFLVWVGL
-62 ELGGKR
+62 GLG
-68 ATEVVS
+68 AEETTTLVS
-74 DLGQATAALIAAW
+74 NLFQAVAALAAAG
-87 ACFNAAHRNPYG
+87 ACYNAARRNPYG

-128 WTVIELRIEDPS
+128 WTFIELRGGEAS
-140 VPSLADVGFL
+140 VPSLADAGYL
-150 AAVPLLIAGVLAFPT
+150 TALPLLIAGVLAFPT

-183 AASLLFVGWAT
+183 AASLLFLGWAT
-194 VLGDTFRS
+194 VLGDAFSS
-202 NAAADSST
+202 NDVASVST
-210 LERAVCLA
+210 LERAVLLA

-224 VAGTIVLVLLSR
+224 VAGTIVLVLLTR
-236 SRGRGVVHLSMIG
+236 SRGRGVVHLSMIA
-249 AAVSA
+249 AAVFS
-254 LLVADLGFAYKQLTG
+254 LLIADLGFAYKNSID
-269 SYDTGAMVDA
+269 SYGTGAMVDA
-279 GWVVGWLLLAATAL
+279 GWVLGWLLLLATAL
-293 KPTVAELRH
+293 KPTVAELRRSD
-302 TDEEYE
+302 DEDE

-317 YAPLVVAAVTGLMIQ
+317 YAPLVVAAVTALIIQ
-332 VVDGRFEPFLVYAGT
+332 IVTGEFEPFLVYTGT

-353 VSRQIVALIENRQL
+353 ISRQIVSLIENRQL

-373 TVQQLSERE
+373 TVEQLSERE

-388 LRRELEAADRLRAAD
+388 LRRELAAADRLRAAD
-403 AMKDTF
+403 DMKDTF

-435 LNLPRDQA
+435 LNLPREQA
-443 LDLVAMLVEKTRKL
+443 LDLIGMLVEKTRKL

-499 GWPIDLEAEPIQ
+499 GWPIDIEAEPIQ

-539 VWVKALARGADLE
+539 VWVKALARGPDLE

-566 AGTLFEA
+566 AGTIFEA
-573 FRRGG
+573 FRRGAG
-578 GPGPAP
+578 AAP

-597 LVARFAA
+597 LVARFAH

>member
-1 MESPCTISSAF
+1 
-12 RNCPAR
+12 
-18 VHSWGHRDET
+18 

-34 KRRELRSFHLVTVAS
+34 KRGELRSFRLVVVAS
-49 GALAAGFLVWVGL
+49 SALTVLFLAWVGL
-62 ELGGKR
+62 GVGGHR
-68 ATEVVS
+68 ITQLTSNIV
-74 DLGQATAALIAAW
+74 QAVAALVGAW
-87 ACFNAAHRNPYG
+87 TCFNAARRNPYG
-99 FGRAWTASLHRAWR
+99 FGRAWAASLHRAWR

-128 WTVIELRIEDPS
+128 FTVLELRGGEPH
-140 VPSLADVGFL
+140 VPSLADAGFL
-150 AAVPLLIAGVLAFPT
+150 TALPLLIAGVLAFPT

-194 VLGDTFRS
+194 VLGDAFSHNVTS
-202 NAAADSST
+202 TT
-210 LERAVCLA
+210 LERVVTLA

-224 VAGTIVLVLLSR
+224 VAGTIALVLLTR
-236 SRGRGVVHLSMIG
+236 SRGRGVVHLSMIA
-249 AAVSA
+249 AAVFS
-254 LLVADLGFAYKQLTG
+254 LLIADLGFAYKYLTG
-269 SYDTGAMVDA
+269 SYDSGAMIDA
-279 GWVVGWLLLAATAL
+279 GWVLGWLLLTATAL
-293 KPTVAELRH
+293 KPTVAELRRSD
-302 TDEEYE
+302 DEEE

-317 YAPLVVAAVTGLMIQ
+317 YAPLVMAAVTGLVIQ
-332 VVDGRFEPFLVYAGT
+332 FVAGEFEPFLVYTGT

-353 VSRQIVALIENRQL
+353 ISRQIVALVENRQL
-367 NARLRA
+367 NANLRA
-373 TVQQLSERE
+373 TVLQLSERE
-382 QELKDG
+382 QELKDS
-388 LRRELEAADRLRAAD
+388 LRRELAAADRLRAAD

-435 LNLPRDQA
+435 LNLPREQA

-499 GWPIDLEAEPIQ
+499 GWPIDIEAEPIQ

-566 AGTLFEA
+566 AGTIFEA

-578 GPGPAP
+578 AAAP
-584 TMAHAR
+584 TVAHAR

-627 DVVSYDRGYA
+627 DVVSYERGYA

>member
-1 MESPCTISSAF
+1 
-12 RNCPAR
+12 
-18 VHSWGHRDET
+18 
-28 VTVKAK
+28 
-34 KRRELRSFHLVTVAS
+34 
-49 GALAAGFLVWVGL
+49 
-62 ELGGKR
+62 
-68 ATEVVS
+68 
-74 DLGQATAALIAAW
+74 
-87 ACFNAAHRNPYG
+87 
-99 FGRAWTASLHRAWR
+99 
-113 LLGSAALAWGLGQVV
+113 
-128 WTVIELRIEDPS
+128 
-140 VPSLADVGFL
+140 
-150 AAVPLLIAGVLAFPT
+150 
-165 APMRATA
+165 
-172 RLRTLL
+172 
-178 DGLLI
+178 
-183 AASLLFVGWAT
+183 
-194 VLGDTFRS
+194 VLGDAFSS
-202 NAAADSST
+202 NGASST
-210 LERAVCLA
+210 LERAVLLA

-224 VAGTIVLVLLSR
+224 VAGTIVLVLLTR
-236 SRGRGVVHLSMIG
+236 SRGRGVVHLSMI
-249 AAVSA
+249 ATAVFS
-254 LLVADLGFAYKQLTG
+254 LLIADLGFAYMNSIDNYG
-269 SYDTGAMVDA
+269 TGAMVDA
-279 GWVVGWLLLAATAL
+279 GWVLGWLLLMATAL
-293 KPTVAELRH
+293 KPTVAELRRSD
-302 TDEEYE
+302 DEDE

-317 YAPLVVAAVTGLMIQ
+317 YAPLVVAAVTALIIQ
-332 VVDGRFEPFLVYAGT
+332 IVTGEFEPFLVYTGT

-353 VSRQIVALIENRQL
+353 ISRQIVALVENRQL
-367 NARLRA
+367 NANLRA
-373 TVQQLSERE
+373 TVLQLSERE
-382 QELKDG
+382 QELKDS
-388 LRRELEAADRLRAAD
+388 LRRELAAADRLRAAD

-435 LNLPRDQA
+435 LNLPREQA

-499 GWPIDLEAEPIQ
+499 GWPIDIEAEPIQ

-566 AGTLFEA
+566 AGTIFEA

-578 GPGPAP
+578 AAAP
-584 TMAHAR
+584 TVAHAR

-627 DVVSYDRGYA
+627 DVVSYERGYA

>member
-1 MESPCTISSAF
+1 
-12 RNCPAR
+12 
-18 VHSWGHRDET
+18 

-34 KRRELRSFHLVTVAS
+34 KRGELRSFRLVVVAS
-49 GALAAGFLVWVGL
+49 SALTVLFLAWVGL
-62 ELGGKR
+62 GVGGHR
-68 ATEVVS
+68 ITQLTSNIV
-74 DLGQATAALIAAW
+74 QAVAALVGAW
-87 ACFNAAHRNPYG
+87 TCFNAARRNPYG

-128 WTVIELRIEDPS
+128 FTVLELRGGEPH
-140 VPSLADVGFL
+140 VPSLADAGFL
-150 AAVPLLIAGVLAFPT
+150 TALPLLIAGVLAFPT

-194 VLGDTFRS
+194 VLGDAFSHNVTS
-202 NAAADSST
+202 TT
-210 LERAVCLA
+210 LERVVTLA

-224 VAGTIVLVLLSR
+224 VAGTIALVLLTR
-236 SRGRGVVHLSMIG
+236 SRGRGVVHLSMIA
-249 AAVSA
+249 AAVFS
-254 LLVADLGFAYKQLTG
+254 LLIADLGFAYKYLTG
-269 SYDTGAMVDA
+269 SYDSGAMIDA
-279 GWVVGWLLLAATAL
+279 GWVLGWLLLTATAL
-293 KPTVAELRH
+293 KPTVAELRRSD
-302 TDEEYE
+302 DEEE

-317 YAPLVVAAVTGLMIQ
+317 YAPLVMAAVTGLVIQ
-332 VVDGRFEPFLVYAGT
+332 FVAGEFEPFLVYTGT

-353 VSRQIVALIENRQL
+353 ISRQIVALVENRQL
-367 NARLRA
+367 NANLRA
-373 TVQQLSERE
+373 TVLQLSERE
-382 QELKDG
+382 QELKDS
-388 LRRELEAADRLRAAD
+388 LRRELAAADRLRAAD

-435 LNLPRDQA
+435 LNLPREQA

-499 GWPIDLEAEPIQ
+499 GWPIDIEAEPIQ

-566 AGTLFEA
+566 AGTIFEA

-578 GPGPAP
+578 AAAP

-627 DVVSYDRGYA
+627 DVVSYERGYA

>member
-1 MESPCTISSAF
+1 M
-12 RNCPAR
+12 
-18 VHSWGHRDET
+18 
-28 VTVKAK
+28 TVKAK
-34 KRRELRSFHLVTVAS
+34 KRGALRSFRLVVVAS
-49 GALAAGFLVWVGL
+49 SALTVLFLAWVGL
-62 ELGGKR
+62 GVGGHRITEL
-68 ATEVVS
+68 TSNIV
-74 DLGQATAALIAAW
+74 QAVAALVAAW
-87 ACFNAAHRNPYG
+87 ACFNAARRNPYG

-128 WTVIELRIEDPS
+128 FTVLELRWGEPQ
-140 VPSLADVGFL
+140 VPSLADAGFL
-150 AAVPLLIAGVLAFPT
+150 TALPLMIAGVLAFPT

-194 VLGDTFRS
+194 VLGDAFSHNVTS
-202 NAAADSST
+202 TT
-210 LERAVCLA
+210 LERVVGLA

-224 VAGTIVLVLLSR
+224 VAGTIALVLLTR
-236 SRGRGVVHLSMIG
+236 SRGRGVVHLSMIA
-249 AAVSA
+249 AAVFS
-254 LLVADLGFAYKQLTG
+254 LLIADLGFAYKYLTG
-269 SYDTGAMVDA
+269 SYDSGAMIDA
-279 GWVVGWLLLAATAL
+279 GWVLGWLLLTATAL
-293 KPTVAELRH
+293 KPTVAELRRSA
-302 TDEEYE
+302 DEEEE

-317 YAPLVVAAVTGLMIQ
+317 YAPLVMAAVTGLIIQ
-332 VVDGRFEPFLVYAGT
+332 FVAGEFKPFLVYTGT

-353 VSRQIVALIENRQL
+353 ISRQIVALVENRQL
-367 NARLRA
+367 NANLRA
-373 TVQQLSERE
+373 TVMQLSERE
-382 QELKDG
+382 QELKDS
-388 LRRELEAADRLRAAD
+388 LRRELAAADRLRAAD

-435 LNLPRDQA
+435 LNLPREQA

-499 GWPIDLEAEPIQ
+499 GWPIDIEAEPVQ

-552 LIVEDAGPGVPAEL
+552 LIVEDAGPGEL
-566 AGTLFEA
+566 AGTIFEA

-578 GPGPAP
+578 AAAP
-584 TMAHAR
+584 TLAHAR

-627 DVVSYDRGYA
+627 DVVSYERGYA

>member
-1 MESPCTISSAF
+1 M
-12 RNCPAR
+12 
-18 VHSWGHRDET
+18 
-28 VTVKAK
+28 TVKAK
-34 KRRELRSFHLVTVAS
+34 KRGELRSFRRVVVAS
-49 GALAAGFLVWVGL
+49 SALTVLFLAWVGL
-62 ELGGKR
+62 GVGGHR
-68 ATEVVS
+68 ITQLTSNIV
-74 DLGQATAALIAAW
+74 QAVAALVGAW
-87 ACFNAAHRNPYG
+87 TCFNAARRNPYG

-128 WTVIELRIEDPS
+128 FTVLELRGGEPH
-140 VPSLADVGFL
+140 VPSLADAGFL
-150 AAVPLLIAGVLAFPT
+150 TALPLLIAGVLAFPT

-194 VLGDTFRS
+194 VLGDAFSHNVTS
-202 NAAADSST
+202 TT
-210 LERAVCLA
+210 LERVVTLA

-224 VAGTIVLVLLSR
+224 VAGTIALVLLTR
-236 SRGRGVVHLSMIG
+236 SRGRGVVHLSMIA
-249 AAVSA
+249 AAVFS
-254 LLVADLGFAYKQLTG
+254 LLIADLGFAYKYLTG
-269 SYDTGAMVDA
+269 SYDSGAMIDA
-279 GWVVGWLLLAATAL
+279 GWVLGWLLLTATAL
-293 KPTVAELRH
+293 KPTVAELRRSD
-302 TDEEYE
+302 DEEE

-317 YAPLVVAAVTGLMIQ
+317 YAPLVMAAVTGLVIQ
-332 VVDGRFEPFLVYAGT
+332 FVAGEFEPFLVYTGT

-353 VSRQIVALIENRQL
+353 ISRQIVALVENRQL
-367 NARLRA
+367 NANLRA
-373 TVQQLSERE
+373 TVLQLSERE
-382 QELKDG
+382 QELKDS
-388 LRRELEAADRLRAAD
+388 LRRELAAADRLRAAD

-435 LNLPRDQA
+435 LNLPREQA

-499 GWPIDLEAEPIQ
+499 GWPIDIEAEPIQ

-566 AGTLFEA
+566 AGTIFEA

-578 GPGPAP
+578 AAAP

>member
-1 MESPCTISSAF
+1 M
-12 RNCPAR
+12 
-18 VHSWGHRDET
+18 
-28 VTVKAK
+28 TVKAK
-34 KRRELRSFHLVTVAS
+34 KRKELRSFRLAAVAAA
-49 GALAAGFLVWVGL
+49 ALAAGFLAWIGL
-62 ELGGKR
+62 GAGDDGVTEL
-68 ATEVVS
+68 VS
-74 DLGQATAALIAAW
+74 NLVQASAALLAAA
-87 ACFNAAHRNPYG
+87 ACFSAAGRNPYG

-113 LLGSAALAWGLGQVV
+113 LLGSAALAWGLGQVA
-128 WTVIELRIEDPS
+128 WTVIELRDGTPG
-140 VPSLADVGFL
+140 VPTVADVGYL

-183 AASLLFVGWAT
+183 AASLLFLGWAT
-194 VLGDTFRS
+194 VLGDAFRS
-202 NAAADSST
+202 NGASAI
-210 LERAVCLA
+210 ERAICLA

-224 VAGTIVLVLLSR
+224 VAGTIVLVLLTR
-236 SRGRGVVHLSMIG
+236 SRGRGVVHLSMIA
-249 AAVSA
+249 AAVFS
-254 LLVADLGFAYKQLTG
+254 LLVADLGFAYKHPTG
-269 SYDTGAMVDA
+269 SYGTGAMLDA

-293 KPTVAELRH
+293 KPTVAELRRSD
-302 TDEEYE
+302 DEEE
-308 PSITRLALP
+308 PSIMRLALP
-317 YAPLVVAAVTGLMIQ
+317 YAPLIVAAVTGVAIQ
-332 VVDGRFEPFLVYAGT
+332 IGTGKFEPFLVFTGT
-347 MIGLLV
+347 VIGLLV
-353 VSRQIVALIENRQL
+353 ISRQIVALIENRQL

-373 TVQQLSERE
+373 TVVQLSERE

-388 LRRELEAADRLRAAD
+388 LRRELAAADKLRALSD
-403 AMKDTF
+403 MKDTF

-425 GVAVTLERTR
+425 GVAITLERTR
-435 LNLPRDQA
+435 LNLPREQA
-443 LDLVAMLVEKTRKL
+443 LDLVGMLVEKTRKL

-499 GWPIDLEAEPIQ
+499 GWPIDIEAEPIQ

-539 VWVKALARGADLE
+539 VWVKALARGSDLE

-566 AGTLFEA
+566 AGTIFEA

-578 GPGPAP
+578 TSAP
-584 TMAHAR
+584 TMAHHR

>member
-1 MESPCTISSAF
+1 
-12 RNCPAR
+12 
-18 VHSWGHRDET
+18 

-34 KRRELRSFHLVTVAS
+34 KRKEQRSFRVVAIAAAAMAAIFLS
-49 GALAAGFLVWVGL
+49 WVGFGLGGHTATKLFSNLFQAAAALAA
-62 ELGGKR
+62 
-68 ATEVVS
+68 
-74 DLGQATAALIAAW
+74 AA
-87 ACFNAAHRNPYG
+87 ACFSAARRNPYG
-99 FGRAWTASLHRAWR
+99 FGRAWTTSLHRAWR
-113 LLGSAALAWGLGQVV
+113 LLGAAALAWGLGQVV
-128 WTVIELRIEDPS
+128 WTYLELRLPEDGTVA
-140 VPSLADVGFL
+140 VPSLADVGYL
-150 AAVPLLIAGVLAFPT
+150 ITLPLLIAGVLAFPT

-183 AASLLFVGWAT
+183 AASLLFLGWAT
-194 VLGDTFRS
+194 VPGGTFTS
-202 NAAADSST
+202 DGTTSSA

-224 VAGTIVLVLLSR
+224 VAGTIALVLLTR
-236 SRGRGVVHLSMIG
+236 SRGRGVVHLSMIAG
-249 AAVSA
+249 AVFA
-254 LLVADLGFAYKQLTG
+254 LLVADMAFAYAKPTD
-269 SYDTGAMVDA
+269 SYGTGAMADA
-279 GWVVGWLLLAATAL
+279 GWVVGWLLLMATAL
-293 KPTVAELRH
+293 KPTVAELRRSD
-302 TDEEYE
+302 DEVE

-317 YAPLVVAAVTGLMIQ
+317 YAPLIVAAVTGLIIQ
-332 VVDGRFEPFLVYAGT
+332 ITTGKFEPFLVFTGT
-347 MIGLLV
+347 IIGLLV
-353 VSRQIVALIENRQL
+353 ISRQIVALIENRQL
-367 NARLRA
+367 NANLRT
-373 TVQQLSERE
+373 TVMQLSERE
-382 QELKDG
+382 QELKDS
-388 LRRELEAADRLRAAD
+388 LRRELAAADRLRAAD

-435 LNLPRDQA
+435 LNLPREQA

-499 GWPIDLEAEPIQ
+499 GWPIDIEAEPIQ

-539 VWVKALARGADLE
+539 VWVKALARGPDLE
-552 LIVEDAGPGVPAEL
+552 LVVEDAGPGVPAEL
-566 AGTLFEA
+566 AGTIFEP

-578 GPGPAP
+578 NGEPTP

>member
-1 MESPCTISSAF
+1 MDSPCTLSAAF
-12 RNCPAR
+12 SICQAR
-18 VHSWGHRDET
+18 VHAWGHRGET
-28 VTVKAK
+28 VTVKARK
-34 KRRELRSFHLVTVAS
+34 AQELTSFRLVAAGSAALSLLFLAWVGFELGGFEATQLFSNLVQAS
-49 GALAAGFLVWVGL
+49 AALLAAG
-62 ELGGKR
+62 
-68 ATEVVS
+68 
-74 DLGQATAALIAAW
+74 
-87 ACFNAAHRNPYG
+87 ACFHAAHRNPYG

-113 LLGSAALAWGLGQVV
+113 LLGAAALSWGLGQVV
-128 WTVIELRIEDPS
+128 WTYLELAGDRTPF
-140 VPSLADVGFL
+140 PSLADLGYL
-150 AAVPLLIAGVLAFPT
+150 CAVPLLIAGVLAFPT
-165 APMRATA
+165 APMRAVA

-183 AASLLFVGWAT
+183 AASLLFLGWAT
-194 VLGDTFRS
+194 VIGDTFRTS
-202 NAAADSST
+202 PASI
-210 LERAVCLA
+210 LERAFSLT

-224 VAGTIVLVLLSR
+224 VAGTIVLVLLTR
-236 SRGRGVVHLSMIG
+236 SRGRGVVHLSML
-249 AAVSA
+249 ALAVFS
-254 LLVADLGFAYKQLTG
+254 LLVADLGFAYKAPADEYG
-269 SYDTGAMVDA
+269 TGALLDT
-279 GWVVGWLLLAATAL
+279 GWVVGWLLLLVTAL
-293 KPTVAELRH
+293 KPTVAELRRS
-302 TDEEYE
+302 DEEDE
-308 PSITRLALP
+308 LSLTRLALP
-317 YAPLVVAAVTGLMIQ
+317 YAPLIMAAVTGLAIQ
-332 VVDGRFEPFLVYAGT
+332 VFVGRFEPFLVYTGT
-347 MIGLLV
+347 LIGLLV
-353 VSRQIVALIENRQL
+353 VSRQIAALVENRQL

-373 TVQQLSERE
+373 TVLALSERE
-382 QELKDG
+382 QELKDA
-388 LRRELEAADRLRAAD
+388 LRRELAAADRLRAAD

-435 LNLPRDQA
+435 LNLPREQA
-443 LDLVAMLVEKTRKL
+443 LDLVGMLVEKTRKL

-499 GWPIDLEAEPIQ
+499 GWPIDIEAEPIQ

-539 VWVKALARGADLE
+539 VWVKALARGPDLE

-566 AGTLFEA
+566 AGTIFEA
-573 FRRGG
+573 FRRGSG
-578 GPGPAP
+578 EGPAP
-584 TMAHAR
+584 TAAHAR

-627 DVVSYDRGYA
+627 DVVSYEHGYA

>member
-1 MESPCTISSAF
+1 M
-12 RNCPAR
+12 
-18 VHSWGHRDET
+18 
-28 VTVKAK
+28 TVKAK
-34 KRRELRSFHLVTVAS
+34 KRGELRNFRLVVVAS
-49 GALAAGFLVWVGL
+49 SALTVLFLAWVVLGVGGRSVT
-62 ELGGKR
+62 EL
-68 ATEVVS
+68 TSNIV
-74 DLGQATAALIAAW
+74 QASAALVAAW
-87 ACFNAAHRNPYG
+87 ACFNAANRNPYG

-113 LLGSAALAWGLGQVV
+113 LLGSAALFWGLGQVV
-128 WTVIELRIEDPS
+128 WTITALRSGEPG
-140 VPSLADVGFL
+140 VPSLADAGYL
-150 AAVPLLIAGVLAFPT
+150 TALPLLIAGVLAFPT

-183 AASLLFVGWAT
+183 AASLLFLGWST
-194 VLGDTFRS
+194 VLGDAFRPS
-202 NAAADSST
+202 GTSTT
-210 LERAVCLA
+210 LERAICLV

-224 VAGTIVLVLLSR
+224 VAVTIALVLLTR
-236 SRGRGVVHLSMIG
+236 SRGRGVIHLSMI
-249 AAVSA
+249 AVAVFS
-254 LLVADLGFAYKQLTG
+254 LLMSDLGFAYTNLSDSYGTG
-269 SYDTGAMVDA
+269 SLVDV
-279 GWVVGWLLLAATAL
+279 GWVIGWLLLCASAL
-293 KPTVAELRH
+293 KPTVAELRLSE
-302 TDEEYE
+302 DEEE

-317 YAPLVVAAVTGLMIQ
+317 YAPLVVAAVTALIIQ
-332 VVDGRFEPFLVYAGT
+332 IVTGEFEPFLVYTGT

-353 VSRQIVALIENRQL
+353 ISRQIVALIENRQL
-367 NARLRA
+367 NARLRD
-373 TVQQLSERE
+373 TVQQLSVRE

-388 LRRELEAADRLRAAD
+388 LRRELAAADQLRAAD

-435 LNLPRDQA
+435 LNLPREQA
-443 LDLVAMLVEKTRKL
+443 LDLVGMLVEKTRKL

-499 GWPIDLEAEPIQ
+499 GWPIDIEAEPIQ

-539 VWVKALARGADLE
+539 VWVKALARGSDLE

-566 AGTLFEA
+566 AGTIFEA
-573 FRRGG
+573 FRRGA
-578 GPGPAP
+578 GPAR
-584 TMAHAR
+584 TMSHAR